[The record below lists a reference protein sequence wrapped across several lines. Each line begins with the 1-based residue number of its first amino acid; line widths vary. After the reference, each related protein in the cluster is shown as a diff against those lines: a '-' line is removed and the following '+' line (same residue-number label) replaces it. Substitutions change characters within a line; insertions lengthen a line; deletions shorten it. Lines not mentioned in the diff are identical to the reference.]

1 MDILAQYART
11 QKCDHCGGCHN
22 TEICAGIS
30 PAGISPAPR
39 KRCAACHRGEHT
51 SWSTEYLARGGG
63 KGGGEECQGAPLR
76 LKTVKA
82 WRKSLKE
89 FKAARPTCWGAD
101 AENSTQSRRFCRL
114 SQ

>member
-63 KGGGEECQGAPLR
+63 KGGGGGGGRMSGCAAEAQNR
-76 LKTVKA
+76 Q
-82 WRKSLKE
+82 SLAQEPK
-89 FKAARPTCWGAD
+89 RV
-101 AENSTQSRRFCRL
+101 
-114 SQ
+114 